1 VISTLC
7 VQARETMQEA
17 YGERFLSPALLKQR
31 VRAAFGCRR
40 KRLGWRGGRA
50 LRTGAWPPA
59 SA

>member
-1 VISTLC
+1 
-7 VQARETMQEA
+7 MQEA

-31 VRAAFGCRR
+31 VRAAFGGRR

-59 SA
+59 PRLMAHD